1 MLVIASK
8 VLSIFILMLVGFV
21 IYKAGVLGDDAFK
34 PITSLLMSVTCPC
47 LIVSSLYSKEVS
59 KSMLGE
65 TISVLV
71 CVMLFYLI
79 SSALTYLFVRIT
91 KLGERED
98 IGVYIAAVA
107 ATNSGFMGFPIVK
120 SLYGNDMLYLMVM
133 GNMMLNVYLMWMEP
147 SILTIGTDAKA
158 SAKDM
163 IRTLRTPLVLSII
176 LGIVLMLLHIRPTGV
191 IDEAVV
197 MIGEVTIPISMIM
210 VGMRLGAVN
219 FKEIISRDNIIIS
232 LFAMIVVPALILL
245 MIHPIGII
253 TDNVKVIVVMTA
265 ALPTAVL
272 AAIIT
277 EQYGKNS
284 VLMSE
289 LVSLTTLMS
298 VGTIPVTALILELL
312 YH

>member
-65 TISVLV
+65 TVSVLV

-91 KLGERED
+91 KLGNPED

-120 SLYGNDMLYLMVM
+120 ALYGNDMLYLMVM

-245 MIHPIGII
+245 MIHPIGFI

>member
-21 IYKAGVLGDDAFK
+21 IYKAGVLGDDAFA
-34 PITSLLMSVTCPC
+34 PITALLMNLTCPC

-59 KSMLGE
+59 KSMFGE
-65 TISVLV
+65 TVSVLV

-232 LFAMIVVPALILL
+232 LFAMIVVPVLILL
-245 MIHPIGII
+245 MIHPIGFI

>member
-245 MIHPIGII
+245 MIHPIGFI